1 MPQDLTIRQD
11 GACAAERKTA
21 APSCLTD
28 SKGSVSLS
36 AKQKQNFLHGALI
49 LMSATVIVKIIGYF
63 FKVPLKGIIGVS
75 GFGYFNAAYGLF
87 NTLYALSV
95 AGMPVAVARMVA
107 QNMQQGRYR
116 DVRKIKRLS
125 TISFLCTG
133 LLGTLLMFAGAGPYV
148 RFAENPNAFLAV
160 FVMSPAI
167 FFVCVSSSYRG
178 YYEGL
183 RNMYPTAWSQISEAL
198 AKLACGLLFS
208 SSAVRMGLE
217 EYERAGTVFGEPVGT
232 QAQAQLAV
240 LPYGAAGAILGIVA
254 STAVGSLF
262 LWIYSKCRGDG
273 ISRQMLEHA
282 APARRS
288 REILKQ
294 LWTIAIPI
302 CLGALA
308 LNITTLIDVSSLTNR
323 LSIALD
329 RGGETLLA
337 MYDGIF
343 PASMPQDEIPNYLFG
358 AYNMSV
364 TLFNLIPALTTT
376 FGVSALPAVTGA
388 WAARNAPMLRR
399 NIESVWRVTAMIAIP
414 AGLGI
419 CALAEPILTLVYS
432 ADPASIPIAA
442 PILRVLGIA
451 AIFVALSSPT
461 NSMLQAVGK
470 VNVPV
475 KLTLLGGFLKLAVNF
490 VLVPIPNLN
499 IQGAPYGTLLCYS
512 LIVCISVPVL
522 CRTAGIRIRFG
533 KVFLKPLFAGIL
545 CGITAWASY
554 GLLSKLAGNTVS
566 TAISILLA
574 GAVYVIALFLVRG
587 IVKYDVLM
595 LPKGEKI
602 AKLLEKC
609 RLIG

>member
-1 MPQDLTIRQD
+1 
-11 GACAAERKTA
+11 
-21 APSCLTD
+21 
-28 SKGSVSLS
+28 
-36 AKQKQNFLHGALI
+36 
-49 LMSATVIVKIIGYF
+49 
-63 FKVPLKGIIGVS
+63 
-75 GFGYFNAAYGLF
+75 
-87 NTLYALSV
+87 
-95 AGMPVAVARMVA
+95 
-107 QNMQQGRYR
+107 
-116 DVRKIKRLS
+116 
-125 TISFLCTG
+125 
-133 LLGTLLMFAGAGPYV
+133 
-148 RFAENPNAFLAV
+148 
-160 FVMSPAI
+160 
-167 FFVCVSSSYRG
+167 
-178 YYEGL
+178 
-183 RNMYPTAWSQISEAL
+183 
-198 AKLACGLLFS
+198 
-208 SSAVRMGLE
+208 
-217 EYERAGTVFGEPVGT
+217 
-232 QAQAQLAV
+232 
-240 LPYGAAGAILGIVA
+240 
-254 STAVGSLF
+254 
-262 LWIYSKCRGDG
+262 
-273 ISRQMLEHA
+273 
-282 APARRS
+282 
-288 REILKQ
+288 
-294 LWTIAIPI
+294 
-302 CLGALA
+302 
-308 LNITTLIDVSSLTNR
+308 
-323 LSIALD
+323 
-329 RGGETLLA
+329 
-337 MYDGIF
+337 
-343 PASMPQDEIPNYLFG
+343 
-358 AYNMSV
+358 
-364 TLFNLIPALTTT
+364 
-376 FGVSALPAVTGA
+376 
-388 WAARNAPMLRR
+388 
-399 NIESVWRVTAMIAIP
+399 MIAIP

-470 VNVPV
+470 VDVPV

-512 LIVCISVPVL
+512 LIVCISIPVL

>member
-1 MPQDLTIRQD
+1 M
-11 GACAAERKTA
+11 
-21 APSCLTD
+21 
-28 SKGSVSLS
+28 S

-95 AGMPVAVARMVA
+95 AGMPIAVSRMVA
-107 QNMQQGRYR
+107 QNMQQARYR

-125 TISFLCTG
+125 TVSFLCTG

-160 FVMSPAI
+160 FVMAPAI

-198 AKLACGLLFS
+198 VKLACGLLFS
-208 SSAVRMGLE
+208 SAAVRLGLE
-217 EYERAGTVFGEPVGT
+217 EYERSGRVFGTAVET
-232 QAQAQLAV
+232 SSQAQLAV
-240 LPYGAAGAILGIVA
+240 LPYGAAGAILGIVV
-254 STAVGSLF
+254 STAAGSLF
-262 LWIYSKCRGDG
+262 LWIYSRCKGDG

-282 APARRS
+282 APARGS
-288 REILKQ
+288 KEILKQ

-323 LSIALD
+323 LSTALE
-329 RGGETLLA
+329 RGSEVLLS
-337 MYDGIF
+337 MYDGIL
-343 PASMPQDEIPNYLFG
+343 PTNTPQDEIPNYLFG

-376 FGVSALPAVTGA
+376 FGVSALPAVTAA
-388 WAARNAPMLRR
+388 WAARSKSLLRR
-399 NIESVWRVTAMIAIP
+399 NIESVWRITSMIAFP
-414 AGLGI
+414 AGFGI
-419 CALAEPILTLVYS
+419 CALAEPILTLVYQ

-442 PILRVLGIA
+442 PILRVLGLTA
-451 AIFVALSSPT
+451 VFVALSSPT

-475 KLTLLGGFLKLAVNF
+475 KLMLLGGFLKLAVNF
-490 VLVPIPNLN
+490 VLVPIPAVN
-499 IQGAPYGTLLCYS
+499 IQGAPYGTLLCYG
-512 LIVCISVPVL
+512 LIVCISIPVL
-522 CRTAGIRIRFG
+522 CRTAGIRIRFT
-533 KVFLKPLFAGIL
+533 KVFLKPLLAGVL
-545 CGITAWASY
+545 CGVTAWASY
-554 GLLSKLAGNTVS
+554 GLLSNLAGNTVS

-574 GAVYVIALFLVRG
+574 GAVYVIVLFLVRG

>member
-1 MPQDLTIRQD
+1 M
-11 GACAAERKTA
+11 
-21 APSCLTD
+21 
-28 SKGSVSLS
+28 S
-36 AKQKQNFLHGALI
+36 AKQKQSFLHGALI

-63 FKVPLKGIIGVS
+63 FKVPLKGMIGVS

-107 QNMQQGRYR
+107 QNMQKGRYR

-125 TISFLCTG
+125 TAAFLLSG
-133 LLGTLLMFAGAGPYV
+133 LLGTALMLLGAGPYV
-148 RFAENPNAFLAV
+148 RMAQNPNAFLAV

-183 RNMYPTAWSQISEAL
+183 RNMYPTALSQVAEAMV
-198 AKLACGLLFS
+198 KLALGLLFA

-217 EYERAGTVFGEPVGT
+217 EYQASGTVFGAAVSTPE
-232 QAQAQLAV
+232 QARLAA
-240 LPYGAAGAILGIVA
+240 LPYGAAGAILGIVL
-254 STAVGSLF
+254 STAAGSLF
-262 LWIYSKCRGDG
+262 LWAYSRRKGDG
-273 ISRQMLEHA
+273 ISPQMLEES
-282 APARRS
+282 APAQKSGRL
-288 REILKQ
+288 LKE

-323 LSIALD
+323 LSAALEN
-329 RGGETLLA
+329 GGEALLS
-337 MYDGIF
+337 MYRGVI
-343 PASMPQDEIPNYLFG
+343 PASTPREEVPNYLFG

-364 TLFNLIPALTTT
+364 TLFHLIPALTTT
-376 FGVSALPAVTGA
+376 FGVSALPAVTTA
-388 WAARNAPMLRR
+388 WAAGDRTLLRR
-399 NIESVWRVTAMIAIP
+399 SIESVWRVTSLIAFP
-414 AGLGI
+414 AGFGV
-419 CALAEPILTLVYS
+419 CALAEPVLTLVYKE
-432 ADPASIPIAA
+432 DPASIPIAA

-475 KLTLLGGFLKLAVNF
+475 KLMLLGGFLKLTVNF
-490 VLVPIPNLN
+490 VLVPVPSVN
-499 IQGAPYGTLLCYS
+499 IQGAPYGTLLCYG
-512 LIVCISVPVL
+512 LIVCISIPVL
-522 CRTAGIRIRFG
+522 CRSAGISIRPG
-533 KVFLKPLFAGIL
+533 EVFLKPLFAGAL
-545 CGITAWASY
+545 CGAAAWTGY
-554 GLLSKLAGNTVS
+554 GLFSRMAGNTVS
-566 TAISILLA
+566 TVLSILLA
-574 GAVYVIALFLVRG
+574 GIVYVIALFLVRG
-587 IVKYDVLM
+587 VAKYDVLM

-602 AKLLEKC
+602 AKLLEKY